1 MQRSMQYHAES
12 LTDSKTYIKNKEDQ
26 SNENR
31 QKISRTRQGLIQ
43 IWPVSKDSSNSKI
56 NLDERGRFRN
66 E

>member
-1 MQRSMQYHAES
+1 MQYQAES
-12 LTDSKTYIKNKEDQ
+12 LTGLQNLNKNEEEL

-43 IWPVSKDSSNSKI
+43 IWPVSKYITSSKR